1 MEERCRNCN
10 HDDKPDLRK
19 NRETFTTVSNR
30 RGTRTNERTNEC
42 TPKREMRDF
51 EIKLPLLAVT
61 RKARSAP
68 IAMIKPPPL
77 SVEKRNSRGRFLL
90 PHNPGPG
97 QSGFLD
103 RGGTRANK
111 RRPRSNETTRR
122 IGFRG
127 GLKIAGNANWP
138 RSSINIAG
146 L

>member
-1 MEERCRNCN
+1 MRRREIRNCY
-10 HDDKPDLRK
+10 HDDKPDLPK
-19 NRETFTTVSNR
+19 NGETFTTER
-30 RGTRTNERTNEC
+30 FERT
-42 TPKREMRDF
+42 RDF

-77 SVEKRNSRGRFLL
+77 RRSVEKRNSRGRFLL

-103 RGGTRANK
+103 RGGTQANK